1 MLPGRTDNAIKNRWN
16 STLVRLVHRQEMAGS
31 PGGSLIPLS
40 PMTGGRKTPAKKTPK
55 KQKDSDVGSGSGLGL
70 GLSAQK
76 KPRKGKGANLNDE
89 SNNINND
96 SNLQSEG
103 SETTNNNNNNASS
116 SALSLST
123 PAKRKKYCKFKDSE
137 TFPMSAR
144 TPSTLPFASIDYDT
158 GHTDMSNLASLSED
172 LTLSS
177 PKKRRGTVGGVG
189 GGSYQMKGK
198 TSKERKEQEE
208 CAAIISSLSQSALLG
223 RQCSCSSSLIHGGS
237 SLLPSACP
245 CSCSFNNNNNGE
257 ISSIIS
263 GTNGRS
269 SGICDALL
277 SAVSMR
283 DQPDLTREEV
293 TSIESGETAIAYPI
307 SSTTNRTTTDAGAD
321 LRTGQYSSNMG
332 VLLEASLLA
341 HAASNI
347 DTETNGSAESK
358 VGTDG
363 FDECF
368 SRTRQATVIHS
379 P

>member
-1 MLPGRTDNAIKNRWN
+1 
-16 STLVRLVHRQEMAGS
+16 MAGS

-103 SETTNNNNNNASS
+103 SETTNNNNNNNASS

-307 SSTTNRTTTDAGAD
+307 SSTTNSTTTDAGAD

-363 FDECF
+363 LDECF